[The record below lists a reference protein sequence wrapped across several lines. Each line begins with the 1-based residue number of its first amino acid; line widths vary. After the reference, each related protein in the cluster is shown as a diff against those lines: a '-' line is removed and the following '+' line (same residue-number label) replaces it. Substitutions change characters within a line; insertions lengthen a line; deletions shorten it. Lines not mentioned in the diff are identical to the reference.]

1 MSAEHLGA
9 AALPE
14 AALAETI
21 GAMAPLALSGMK
33 KHLNLIACGRQDREA
48 IARDVQRSV
57 ESADLREGGLAWRE
71 KRVPVFKG
79 C

>member
-1 MSAEHLGA
+1 
-9 AALPE
+9 
-14 AALAETI
+14 
-21 GAMAPLALSGMK
+21 MK

-48 IARDVQRSV
+48 IARDVQRSI
-57 ESADLREGGLAWRE
+57 ESVDLREGGLAWRE